1 MQIFIPSY
9 KAIFKSLYKQYT
21 RDRSWLQSSRFATR
35 DNLRVPLH
43 AIRRVAISK
52 RQGAQ
57 RHALADRNCCSVR
70 SADCNLLHPAHTQ
83 LEPAPLSAEEQ
94 KLQTLCTQTTA
105 APHTVHTHF
114 NLTTSSSY
122 NPFFSTE
129 ASDGGLRAPL
139 NILRQL
145 RAFPH
150 VPVFSGWVARLKHQ
164 HQQPRSFEM

>member
-1 MQIFIPSY
+1 MLPACLGGRVCTGASADIAEEEGVCVV
-9 KAIFKSLYKQYT
+9 KAELGG
-21 RDRSWLQSSRFATR
+21 R
-35 DNLRVPLH
+35 
-43 AIRRVAISK
+43 AISK

-94 KLQTLCTQTTA
+94 KLQTL
-105 APHTVHTHF
+105 
-114 NLTTSSSY
+114 S
-122 NPFFSTE
+122 
-129 ASDGGLRAPL
+129 SDGGLRAPL

>member
-94 KLQTLCTQTTA
+94 KLQTL
-105 APHTVHTHF
+105 
-114 NLTTSSSY
+114 S
-122 NPFFSTE
+122 
-129 ASDGGLRAPL
+129 SDGGLRAPL